1 MKTGCG
7 GTFVISWSQTALDG
21 FQAAPIDILTVGA
34 AWSWGG
40 ELIRVDGPASLLR
53 LEDADMQEDSR
64 KRAAR
69 AVRRLVGVA
78 LGTTPARQQAADD
91 AAMLSD
97 DYAIIVSDGLK
108 TYTLTLIPV
117 GQGAQPLVMFSG
129 PVPPRQR
136 DLWVVHHNL
145 GNQAQ
150 SNPMGPASGGV
161 ICFTPGTMV
170 QTPQGPRPVE
180 ALREGQQV
188 NTKDSGPQDILWIGQ
203 RRMTGARLFAMP
215 HLRPVRVRAGAF
227 GIERPDQELVLSP
240 EHRLLVTGPSARA
253 LFNTPEVLV
262 RAADLVNGRT
272 VVVDTAM
279 REVTYIHLMLP
290 AHHVVWANGVECESF
305 HPASTA
311 LSTLSDADRQRLF
324 ALQPM
329 LEHETSS
336 YGGFARRS
344 LSATDAAI
352 LLHKAA

>member
-180 ALREGQQV
+180 AR
-188 NTKDSGPQDILWIGQ
+188 GP
-203 RRMTGARLFAMP
+203 
-215 HLRPVRVRAGAF
+215 AG
-227 GIERPDQELVLSP
+227 
-240 EHRLLVTGPSARA
+240 
-253 LFNTPEVLV
+253 
-262 RAADLVNGRT
+262 
-272 VVVDTAM
+272 
-279 REVTYIHLMLP
+279 
-290 AHHVVWANGVECESF
+290 
-305 HPASTA
+305 
-311 LSTLSDADRQRLF
+311 
-324 ALQPM
+324 
-329 LEHETSS
+329 
-336 YGGFARRS
+336 
-344 LSATDAAI
+344 
-352 LLHKAA
+352 